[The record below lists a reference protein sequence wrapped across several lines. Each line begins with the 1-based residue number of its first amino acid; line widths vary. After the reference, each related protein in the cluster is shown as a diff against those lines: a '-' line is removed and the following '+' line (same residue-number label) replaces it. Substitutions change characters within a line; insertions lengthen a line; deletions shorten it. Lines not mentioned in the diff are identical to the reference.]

1 MSYVKTYLPEI
12 EQLKTELEQTPEKIV
27 YYSKY
32 GAHMGSEESV
42 NYLNKKLEEY
52 YESKKSW
59 KNSSYN
65 WRVKLI

>member
-52 YESKKSW
+52 YDSKKS
-59 KNSSYN
+59 
-65 WRVKLI
+65 